1 MPVSK
6 SAWDRMQRQLQMWAD
21 LSDEERAAEL
31 RASVDAFIRTDG
43 GKLVCFPVTRDER
56 EYLYEVVS

>member
-1 MPVSK
+1 
-6 SAWDRMQRQLQMWAD
+6 MWAD